1 MYTWEM
7 VNFINER
14 NRYIGGDDLLTILS
28 LKLNPQITYI
38 KFFPTLEYEK
48 DGEKCI
54 EHNIYLIKAHKEG
67 SAEIEELWFKAMP
80 YEEAKAKGLV
90 KRKIEN
96 KYGDR

>member
-38 KFFPTLEYEK
+38 KYFPTLEY
-48 DGEKCI
+48 
-54 EHNIYLIKAHKEG
+54 
-67 SAEIEELWFKAMP
+67 
-80 YEEAKAKGLV
+80 
-90 KRKIEN
+90 
-96 KYGDR
+96 

>member
-38 KFFPTLEYEK
+38 KYFPTLEYEK
-48 DGEKCI
+48 DGEEERKGRSSSSENYKSGSSECE
-54 EHNIYLIKAHKEG
+54 EHKQN
-67 SAEIEELWFKAMP
+67 
-80 YEEAKAKGLV
+80 
-90 KRKIEN
+90 
-96 KYGDR
+96 

>member
-38 KFFPTLEYEK
+38 KYFPTLELS
-48 DGEKCI
+48 
-54 EHNIYLIKAHKEG
+54 LIHISEPTRR
-67 SAEIEELWFKAMP
+67 S
-80 YEEAKAKGLV
+80 
-90 KRKIEN
+90 
-96 KYGDR
+96 